1 MAFCVN
7 CEDKPLPPCNLCKT
21 HMLELLLE
29 DSKGDSMEKANA
41 SSGDRPANKGDLL
54 PDKPKPW
61 KTAKPKG
68 LFELQGPAISKETH
82 DELWEFFHPKGEE
95 FPWKA
100 RFNRF
105 GNAHPNHWS
114 TGQFPKEDGQLEF
127 QERFPSIYKAAFE
140 ALESAKRE
148 ISIEKCPL
156 LHSFQPEFV
165 SIMRHHPNWGLG
177 SHVDNVRKNG
187 IVLLLSISN
196 GDDRV
201 PRKFKFSCPPLG
213 ITYVCDTWNCSLI
226 VFTDEAYEIW
236 AHESIRN
243 PKQTSECISLTIRQ
257 IEVNRQ
263 KNQIGPTYAMWN
275 ACKRIREI
283 YPELL

>member
-1 MAFCVN
+1 MDI
-7 CEDKPLPPCNLCKT
+7 CEKELCGASSLRPCNMCKI

-29 DSKGDSMEKANA
+29 DSKGCKIINQPTKA
-41 SSGDRPANKGDLL
+41 SKQDLL

-61 KTAKPKG
+61 KTVKPKG
-68 LFELQGPAISKETH
+68 LFELSGPAISQKTY
-82 DELWEFFHPKGEE
+82 DELWGLFHPKGED

-114 TGQFPKEDGQLEF
+114 TGKFEF
-127 QERFPSIYKAAFE
+127 EKNYPLIFKAALE

-148 ISIEKCPL
+148 ISIGDCPL
-156 LHSFQPEFV
+156 LHTEFTPQFV
-165 SIMRHHPNWGLG
+165 SVMRHLPSWGLG
-177 SHVDNVRKNG
+177 AHVDNVRENG

-196 GDDRV
+196 NDEIA
-201 PRKFKFSCPPLG
+201 RKFKFTVPQLG
-213 ITYVCDTWNCSLI
+213 WEYVVSTGNCHLCI
-226 VFTDEAYEIW
+226 FTGEAYEIW

-243 PKQTSECISLTIRQ
+243 PKQTGECISLTIRQ
-257 IEVNRQ
+257 VEVNDRP
-263 KNQIGPTYAMWN
+263 KSEIGPTYAKWN
-275 ACKRIREI
+275 ACKKIKEI